1 MMDGSVA
8 ANLELAALPEH
19 VRGISSRIQD
29 RGLRQRMLAL
39 KEQLDI
45 KSRDL
50 WVTPVR
56 TLSGGNQQ
64 KVVIGKWLLR
74 QPKLF
79 ILDEPTRGLDV
90 GAKQEVNKAIA
101 QLADAGTAVLM
112 ISSELE
118 ELVGMCDRVLVMN
131 RGEIGR
137 TIERSAFEREAILK
151 AAIWKGIG
159 T

>member
-1 MMDGSVA
+1 
-8 ANLELAALPEH
+8 
-19 VRGISSRIQD
+19 
-29 RGLRQRMLAL
+29 
-39 KEQLDI
+39 
-45 KSRDL
+45 
-50 WVTPVR
+50 
-56 TLSGGNQQ
+56 
-64 KVVIGKWLLR
+64 LR